1 MGVLVGRN
9 APDFTANAIL
19 KNGEIVSNFSLSE
32 TLNGKYGLVFFY
44 PLNFTFVCPS
54 ELIALNHR
62 ISDFESR
69 NIAVVVVST
78 DSQFSHN
85 AWRNKPIDEGGIG
98 SVDFTMV
105 ADITRDIC
113 RSYDVESE
121 IGAALRGAFLIDETG
136 IVRAQFV
143 NDFALGRNIE
153 ELIRTFDAI
162 DFTNNHG
169 EVCPANWVKGAKG
182 IIPTPQGVSNYLSKH
197 FGTKND
203 STNSTMELQME
214 HDPQSQLLAIEN
226 EISRLLSKTQ
236 ELEDAIDDKWQVYN
250 DIRPGTFESEYS
262 DRYQAKMEKAR
273 KQCEDFEKSRK
284 GILTEYRG
292 QLKELELKKQKLN
305 AELFGG
311 MDESEDF

>member
-1 MGVLVGRN
+1 MGVLVGQR

-19 KNGEIVSNFSLSE
+19 KNGEIISDFSLSR

-69 NIAVVVVST
+69 NIVVVVIST
-78 DSQFSHN
+78 DSHFSHN
-85 AWRNKPIDEGGIG
+85 AWRNKPINEGGIG

-105 ADITRDIC
+105 ADITHDIC
-113 RSYDVESE
+113 RAYDVENE
-121 IGAALRGAFLIDETG
+121 IGVALRGAFLIDKTG
-136 IVRAQFV
+136 VVRAQIV
-143 NDFALGRNIE
+143 NDLVLGRNIE
-153 ELIRTFDAI
+153 ELLRTFDAI

-182 IIPTPQGVSNYLSKH
+182 IIPTPQGVSDYLSEH
-197 FGTKND
+197 FSTKNN
-203 STNSTMELQME
+203 STNSTMELQMG
-214 HDPQSQLLAIEN
+214 HDPQSQLLAVEN
-226 EISRLLSKTQ
+226 EISRLLSRVQ
-236 ELEDAIDDKWQVYN
+236 ELDDAIDDKWQVYN
-250 DIRPGTFESEYS
+250 DIRPGTFEDEYG
-262 DRYQAKMEKAR
+262 DRYQAKLEKAR
-273 KQCEDFEKSRK
+273 KQCEDFEKSKK
-284 GILTEYRG
+284 GTLTESRNR
-292 QLKELELKKQKLN
+292 LKELEATKQKLN